1 MQERRVVVTGMGI
14 IAPNG
19 IGKEAFWKALVAG
32 QSAVGLITHFDASR
46 YYTQL
51 GAEVKDFMPHP
62 KLPAEHVVSMDR
74 AFQMGVSAALMATED
89 GGLRPEDADVDRW
102 GVYMGIAAAG
112 VDRYEP
118 DFRVLRERGIGEVHK
133 NWYQGWFS
141 SASSGYISLI
151 LGLRGT
157 SQVLSTG
164 CSSSVDAIGL
174 ALDSIRNGRED
185 VALAGGTESP
195 ITPLCLNAFCAM
207 RALSTRVKD
216 PTRASRP
223 FDKERDG
230 FVLAEGAAI
239 LLLESLEHAEA
250 RGAMIY
256 AELKGYG
263 TTSNAYHMT
272 APEPSAE
279 QTARCFRLALE
290 DADIPGE
297 DIGAFFA
304 HGSSTPLNETV
315 ETLAVKKAFNG
326 HARDIAISGIKSM
339 IGHTLGSAG
348 SLQVATGVLS
358 LMHGMVPPTINQEVP
373 DPTCDLDY
381 VPNVARKTPLRA
393 VMTNTSGFSGK
404 NSATVLAHY
413 N

>member
-1 MQERRVVVTGMGI
+1 MR
-14 IAPNG
+14 
-19 IGKEAFWKALVAG
+19 L
-32 QSAVGLITHFDASR
+32 
-46 YYTQL
+46 
-51 GAEVKDFMPHP
+51 
-62 KLPAEHVVSMDR
+62 
-74 AFQMGVSAALMATED
+74 
-89 GGLRPEDADVDRW
+89 
-102 GVYMGIAAAG
+102 AAAG

-118 DFRVLRERGIGEVHK
+118 DFRILQHEGLERVHR

-151 LGLRGT
+151 LGLRGA

-174 ALDSIRNGRED
+174 ALDSIRSGRED
-185 VALAGGTESP
+185 VALAGGTEAP

-207 RALSTRVKD
+207 RALSTRVSD
-216 PTRASRP
+216 PTKASRP

-230 FVLAEGAAI
+230 FVLSEGAAVI
-239 LLLESLEHAEA
+239 LLETWDHASA
-250 RGAMIY
+250 RGATIY

-279 QTARCFRLALE
+279 QTARCFRLALD
-290 DADIPGE
+290 DADIPGSE
-297 DIGAFFA
+297 VDAFFA

-315 ETLAVKKAFNG
+315 ETLAVKKAFG
-326 HARDIAISGIKSM
+326 HHAQDIAISGIKSM

-348 SLQVATGVLS
+348 SLQVAAGVLS
-358 LMHGMVPPTINQEVP
+358 LIHGIVPPTINQDVP

-381 VPNVARKTPLRA
+381 VPNVAREKKIRA

-404 NSATVLAHY
+404 NSATLICQP
-413 N
+413 